1 MKPKNGY
8 EICRKSKVYEY
19 IQSGTEFFIVDMEKK
34 KVGDFNEKNRRMS
47 AGSLMSGENERYF
60 SPSEVKKMTPAQVRS
75 NYDDIVASMK
85 HWN

>member
-34 KVGDFNEKNRRMS
+34 KVYSSCDLRLSELSEKLEM
-47 AGSLMSGENERYF
+47 ENSF
-60 SPSEVKKMTPAQVRS
+60 IVKP
-75 NYDDIVASMK
+75 Y
-85 HWN
+85 